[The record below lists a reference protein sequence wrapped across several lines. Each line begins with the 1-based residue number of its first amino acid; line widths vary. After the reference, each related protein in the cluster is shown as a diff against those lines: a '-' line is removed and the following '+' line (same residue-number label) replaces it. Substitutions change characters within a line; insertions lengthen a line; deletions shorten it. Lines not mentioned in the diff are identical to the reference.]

1 MNSLP
6 PTRRAGRP
14 PGPISGAPAAGVL
27 TVAVALLVAVLAG
40 CATSPPTPALT
51 ATPGSPEP
59 SAPSPQPTA
68 VPSSSGSRASN
79 AAGLVIAAVEG
90 TPSLGLVGGDG
101 RVAPLTAPARPVR
114 QLRSGATGLVAV
126 LDDGT
131 IGVARPNGSAMA
143 WSIAPGIRGIAA
155 VAVEPSGRRLALLGL
170 DRLGQGNG
178 LTLGITNGLEGP
190 ARSVASQGLEA
201 NGGPAWLADGR
212 IALRALAPG
221 ENDVIA
227 FVDPAT
233 GSATTLALDAIDIFA
248 SADGATVAIPSVATI
263 RVGPSADVAAAMHG
277 AAVETP
283 AGGASEQ
290 LADVALDATGSRIG
304 YVWADADGIPRS
316 IRICT
321 AAAGWRETSRFDIPS
336 GATRVLLAWAR

>member
-1 MNSLP
+1 VNSLP

-27 TVAVALLVAVLAG
+27 VAALLVTALAG
-40 CATSPPTPALT
+40 CATNPPTRA
-51 ATPGSPEP
+51 P
-59 SAPSPQPTA
+59 SAPSRLPTI
-68 VPSSSGSRASN
+68 VPSPSGAGTSD
-79 AAGLVIAAVEG
+79 AAGLVIASVEG
-90 TPSLGLVGGDG
+90 TPSLGRVQADG
-101 RVAPLTAPARPVR
+101 RIVPLTSPARPIR

-131 IGVARPNGSAMA
+131 IGLGRPNSSAMA
-143 WSIAPGIRGIAA
+143 WSIAPGIRSVAA
-155 VAVEPSGRRLALLGL
+155 VAVEPSGKRLALLGL

-178 LTLGITNGLEGP
+178 LTLGITNGLAGP

-221 ENDVIA
+221 EKDIVA

-233 GSATTLALDAIDIFA
+233 GSATTIALDAIDIFA

-263 RVGPSADVAAAMHG
+263 RVGPSADVAAAMRG
-277 AAVETP
+277 TSVETP
-283 AGGASEQ
+283 SATAGEQ
-290 LADVALDATGSRIG
+290 LADVALDATGSRIA
-304 YVWADADGIPRS
+304 YVWADADGVPLS
-316 IRICT
+316 IRVCT
-321 AAAGWRETSRFDIPS
+321 AAAGWRETSRLDIPS
-336 GATRVLLAWAR
+336 GATRVLLAWTRQAPG